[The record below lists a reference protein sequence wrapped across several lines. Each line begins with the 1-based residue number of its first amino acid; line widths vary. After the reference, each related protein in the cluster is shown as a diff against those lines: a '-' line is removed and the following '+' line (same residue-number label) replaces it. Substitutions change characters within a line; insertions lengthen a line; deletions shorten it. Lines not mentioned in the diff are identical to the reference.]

1 MANFRYLV
9 NDVDEAIEF
18 YKKLGFD
25 VRERY
30 GSAFAIIRRD
40 DVELWV
46 SGPDTFAAKP
56 MPDGSKPKP
65 GGWNRFVLLVEDL
78 AKTVDSL
85 KAKGV
90 HFRSEI
96 VVGAGGAQI
105 LAEDPSGNPIELF
118 EASN

>member
-25 VRERY
+25 VSERY
-30 GSAFAIIRRD
+30 GSAFAIMRRD

-56 MPDGSKPKP
+56 MPDGSKPSLAV
-65 GGWNRFVLLVEDL
+65 GIASLSLL
-78 AKTVDSL
+78 
-85 KAKGV
+85 
-90 HFRSEI
+90 R
-96 VVGAGGAQI
+96 I
-105 LAEDPSGNPIELF
+105 LPRL
-118 EASN
+118 